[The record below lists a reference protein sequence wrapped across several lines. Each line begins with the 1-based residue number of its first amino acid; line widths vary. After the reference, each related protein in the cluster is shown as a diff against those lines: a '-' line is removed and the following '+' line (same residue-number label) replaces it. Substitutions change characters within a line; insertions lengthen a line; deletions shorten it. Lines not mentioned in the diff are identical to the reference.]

1 MTVNE
6 MHIAVNLGVQKL
18 ASLQADVLLPEE
30 IDFELNLAMLRFIKQ
45 RYNTA
50 SNVKNKGFEQSQKRI
65 DDLRILVARHQGT
78 TFTEGYLTDNLGGY
92 IYTTNNTNI
101 YVDKYTLPLDY
112 LYLVAVAAEVYYVC
126 NTSIYSKLQILQNA
140 YYQVEMDL
148 TPPAPGYVLTAV
160 ETFVGGV
167 WTNVINTPLG
177 QEIPYDVLINGKS
190 YQTVL
195 GDVRPSIN
203 GLDDSFLNVT
213 SHVDPPVTSNRL
225 YLTKP
230 TPWTSDA
237 TGNYLRL
244 TWVKGGNMTTGVIYR
259 YITEVVYKV
268 TQNRTAPTAIPKI
281 SYCSFA
287 QHDDYLAMMDDPF
300 NITYFR
306 EPIYTIDEN
315 FISVHTDSSFVVPR
329 VNITYIRKPKQISII
344 TGVGCELPIQTHDE
358 IIEMTVKSILEGI
371 ESQRYQSQSMETFE
385 SE

>member
-1 MTVNE
+1 M
-6 MHIAVNLGVQKL
+6 
-18 ASLQADVLLPEE
+18 
-30 IDFELNLAMLRFIKQ
+30 RFIKQ
-45 RYNTA
+45 RHNTV

-112 LYLVAVAAEVYYVC
+112 LYLVAVAAEVNYVC
-126 NTSIYSKLQILQNA
+126 NTNILSKIQLVDNA
-140 YYQVEMDL
+140 YYQVELNL
-148 TPPAPGYVLTAV
+148 TPPAPGYVLTAI
-160 ETFVGGV
+160 EAYISST

-177 QEIPYDVLINGKS
+177 QEIPYDILINGKS
-190 YQTVL
+190 YQNVL
-195 GDVRPSIN
+195 GDVKPSIN

-213 SHVDPPVTSNRL
+213 SHVDPPVTSNKL

-230 TPWTSDA
+230 TPWTSNP

-244 TWVKGGNMTTGVIYR
+244 TWVKGGDMSNALYD

-268 TQNRTAPTAIPKI
+268 TQNRTAPTASSKI

-329 VNITYIRKPKQISII
+329 VNITYIRKPKQISIL
-344 TGVGCELPIQTHDE
+344 TGVGCELPLHTHDE
-358 IIEMTVKSILEGI
+358 IVEMTVKSILEGI

>member
-30 IDFELNLAMLRFIKQ
+30 IDFELNLAVMRFIKQ

-78 TFTEGYLTDNLGGY
+78 TFTEGYLTDGLGGY
-92 IYTTNNTNI
+92 IYSTNNTNI

-112 LYLVAVAAEVYYVC
+112 LYLVAVAAEVSYVC
-126 NTSIYSKLQILQNA
+126 NTSILSKIQFDNN
-140 YYQVEMDL
+140 YFHQVEMNL
-148 TPPAPGYVLTAV
+148 TPPAPGYVLTAI
-160 ETFVGGV
+160 EAYINST

-190 YQTVL
+190 YQNVL
-195 GDVRPSIN
+195 GDVKPSVN

-213 SHVDPPVTSNRL
+213 AHVDPPITSNKL

-230 TPWTSDA
+230 TAWTSDG

-244 TWVKGGNMTTGVIYR
+244 TWVKGGEMSSALYD
-259 YITEVVYKV
+259 YITEVVYKY
-268 TQNRTAPTAIPKI
+268 TINRTAPTAASKI

-344 TGVGCELPIQTHDE
+344 TGVGCELPLQTHDE
-358 IIEMTVKSILEGI
+358 IVEMTVKSILEGI

>member
-30 IDFELNLAMLRFIKQ
+30 IDFELNLAMMRFIKQ

-78 TFTEGYLTDNLGGY
+78 TFTEGYLSDNLGGY

-112 LYLVAVAAEVYYVC
+112 LYLISVAAEVSYVC
-126 NTSIYSKLQILQNA
+126 NTNILSKFQFETN
-140 YYQVEMDL
+140 YFYQVEMSL
-148 TPPAPGYVLTAV
+148 TPPAPGYVLTAIEAYV
-160 ETFVGGV
+160 NGV

-190 YQTVL
+190 YQNVL
-195 GDVRPSIN
+195 GDVKPSIN

-213 SHVDPPVTSNRL
+213 AHVDPPVTSNKL

-230 TPWTSDA
+230 TPWTSDG

-244 TWVKGGNMTTGVIYR
+244 TWVKGGEMANAIYA
-259 YITEVVYKV
+259 YITEVVYKY
-268 TQNRTAPTAIPKI
+268 TQNRTAPTAASKI

-315 FISVHTDSSFVVPR
+315 FISIHTDSSFVVPR

-344 TGVGCELPIQTHDE
+344 TGVGCELPLQTHDE
-358 IIEMTVKSILEGI
+358 IVEMTVKSILEGI